1 MKSVLII
8 EDNKEISSQ
17 MEKYLVN
24 NGYEVELASSFYEAS
39 YKMNVDMDVAL
50 LDINLPDKD
59 GQHLIEGLKDKDIRV
74 IVTTVKND
82 EDFIIASLDKGADD
96 YLTKPFSLA
105 ILRARID
112 AVLRTIPLSQDKKIT
127 YKDIKVDL
135 NDSKVYFKNNQ
146 IDLTPL
152 EYEILLLFI
161 KNPHRVFTR
170 SQLLEMF
177 WEDRDKFVNDNT
189 LTSTIKRIRE
199 KLDREVINTVRG
211 IGYRMDWMLYVFWII
226 SLLLMY
232 YFLEKRKKNRINEL
246 IDLIEKMKNRDYKIP
261 MKQDDFSI
269 LEDKIYKLFIEI
281 VEAKETSSKNSEKQI
296 EYLEDIA
303 HQIKTPITSMLFSIE
318 NLGMDFPDI
327 EDIEILKRQTIRLNS
342 LSDILLKLSSLDANK
357 DLMKKEEI
365 CLDELV
371 DYALDSLDLRR
382 STNVE
387 VAQSLK
393 ENSIYGDFYWLAEAL
408 INIVKNA
415 DNRPTC
421 DKIVVSS
428 YKNPLYTSLI
438 IEDNGGGIEKENMKK
453 IFKRFYK
460 TPDSNGFGIGLA
472 MARTIVEKNNG
483 EISVSNIKEGARFEI
498 KFYNVT

>member
-1 MKSVLII
+1 M
-8 EDNKEISSQ
+8 
-17 MEKYLVN
+17 
-24 NGYEVELASSFYEAS
+24 
-39 YKMNVDMDVAL
+39 
-50 LDINLPDKD
+50 
-59 GQHLIEGLKDKDIRV
+59 
-74 IVTTVKND
+74 T
-82 EDFIIASLDKGADD
+82 
-96 YLTKPFSLA
+96 
-105 ILRARID
+105 
-112 AVLRTIPLSQDKKIT
+112 
-127 YKDIKVDL
+127 
-135 NDSKVYFKNNQ
+135 
-146 IDLTPL
+146 
-152 EYEILLLFI
+152 ILLHQLSRESG
-161 KNPHRVFTR
+161 KNLIGKL
-170 SQLLEMF
+170 SLLSEELVIGWIEMP
-177 WEDRDKFVNDNT
+177 
-189 LTSTIKRIRE
+189 
-199 KLDREVINTVRG
+199 
-211 IGYRMDWMLYVFWII
+211 YVFWII
-226 SLLLMY
+226 SLGLLY

-281 VEAKETSSKNSEKQI
+281 VEAKETSNKNSEKQI

-318 NLGMDFPDI
+318 NFEMDFSDND
-327 EDIEILKRQTIRLNS
+327 DIEILKRQTLRLNS

-357 DLMKKEEI
+357 DLMKEEDI
-365 CLDELV
+365 RLDELV
-371 DYALDSLDLRR
+371 DYALDSLDLKR

-387 VAQSLK
+387 IGESLK
-393 ENSIYGDFYWLAEAL
+393 ENSICGDFYWLAEAL

-472 MARTIVEKNNG
+472 MAKTIVEKNNG
-483 EISVSNIKEGARFEI
+483 EISVSNIDAGARFEI

>member
-1 MKSVLII
+1 MI
-8 EDNKEISSQ
+8 
-17 MEKYLVN
+17 
-24 NGYEVELASSFYEAS
+24 
-39 YKMNVDMDVAL
+39 
-50 LDINLPDKD
+50 
-59 GQHLIEGLKDKDIRV
+59 
-74 IVTTVKND
+74 
-82 EDFIIASLDKGADD
+82 
-96 YLTKPFSLA
+96 
-105 ILRARID
+105 
-112 AVLRTIPLSQDKKIT
+112 
-127 YKDIKVDL
+127 
-135 NDSKVYFKNNQ
+135 
-146 IDLTPL
+146 
-152 EYEILLLFI
+152 
-161 KNPHRVFTR
+161 
-170 SQLLEMF
+170 
-177 WEDRDKFVNDNT
+177 
-189 LTSTIKRIRE
+189 
-199 KLDREVINTVRG
+199 
-211 IGYRMDWMLYVFWII
+211 YVFWII
-226 SLLLMY
+226 SLGLLY

-246 IDLIEKMKNRDYKIP
+246 IDLIENMKNQNYKIP

-269 LEDKIYKLFIEI
+269 LEDKIYKIFIEI
-281 VEAKETSSKNSEKQI
+281 VEAKEMSRKNSEKQI

-318 NLGMDFPDI
+318 NLEMDFSDNDDI
-327 EDIEILKRQTIRLNS
+327 EKLKRQLLRLNS

-357 DLMKKEEI
+357 DLMKKEQI
-365 CLDELV
+365 RLDELV

-421 DKIVVSS
+421 DKILVSS

-438 IEDNGGGIEKENMKK
+438 IKDNGGGIEKENMKK

-472 MARTIVEKNNG
+472 MAKTIVEKNNG